1 MAQEPPSES
10 KKIKIKM
17 SKTKAAIAIVDD
29 DESVWRA
36 CKSFAGINVFSG
48 KENIRARVVWL
59 DDHPNDA
66 IKKRERVGGVGVI
79 TFHSRGTR
87 GDYGYGQMQSWEILR
102 AT

>member
-1 MAQEPPSES
+1 
-10 KKIKIKM
+10 M

-29 DESVWRA
+29 DESVCRA
-36 CKSFAGINVFSG
+36 ISPLRASTCLAE
-48 KENIRARVVWL
+48 KETSVQELFVWMIIPMTRL
-59 DDHPNDA
+59 
-66 IKKRERVGGVGVI
+66 KRERVGGVGVI